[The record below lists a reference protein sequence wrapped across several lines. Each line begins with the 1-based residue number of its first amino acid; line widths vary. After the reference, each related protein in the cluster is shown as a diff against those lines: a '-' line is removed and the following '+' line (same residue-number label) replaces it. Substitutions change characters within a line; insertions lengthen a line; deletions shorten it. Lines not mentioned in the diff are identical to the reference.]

1 MGFFVDKEG
10 NIRTGR
16 AILAGIVAIGGCVTL
31 WSSTTKVGTGCTGV
45 KVYFGSVQ
53 NETLTSGLHLKTPFV
68 CRVVDVNNKIQKVE
82 VEADSTSKDLQSV
95 NSTLAINYRLSSE
108 ASARM
113 YRDVGLKY
121 EDTILHPA
129 IEESAKSVMAKY
141 RAEELI
147 QKRSEVSSAIRDEI
161 SSKVG
166 EYGIVIDEF
175 NITNFC
181 FSSAFD
187 EAIEQKLV
195 AEQNKIKAA
204 TENEQRVAAAQA
216 DAAEAKARAE
226 GEAESQRIK
235 AEGEAL
241 AIKAKADAQ
250 AEANRVINESIT
262 NELIDYNRI
271 QKWNGQLPD
280 VMTGSEG
287 DVIVNATN

>member
-10 NIRTGR
+10 NIKFGR
-16 AILAGIVAIGGCVTL
+16 AILAGIVAIGSCVTL
-31 WSSTTKVGTGCTGV
+31 WSSTTKVNTGCTGV

-166 EYGIVIDEF
+166 EYGLVIDEF

-280 VMTGSEG
+280 VMAGSEG
-287 DVIVNATN
+287 NVIVKATD

>member
-31 WSSTTKVGTGCTGV
+31 WSSTTKVSTGCTGV

-166 EYGIVIDEF
+166 EYWIVIDEF

-287 DVIVNATN
+287 NVIVNATN

>member
-31 WSSTTKVGTGCTGV
+31 WSSTTKVSTGCTGV

-166 EYGIVIDEF
+166 EYGLVIDEF

-287 DVIVNATN
+287 NVIVNATN